1 MPVHYHPQQGVD
13 GSTFNDRARV
23 SFDNPPRP
31 GRQGTVIRWDDDSS
45 MYLVAEDGAS
55 DPVLHVPS
63 KLWSVLCPFYVF
75 ANDGGKLNIPF
86 KIMQQDWR
94 RLQDK
99 DDEITREGLMSA
111 YRARHARQGVQ
122 PKLSGVFRRLADWT
136 SLPVVSKTGAS
147 INMYQRLTVDDQNG
161 NLSKAFRCS
170 GINICHGG
178 LATRASVD
186 AALTL
191 MNSHVTMAPD
201 GAVWRFV
208 NGYGSSADLPQGFL
222 HTTNDVL
229 PIAVTNVVRTVMNG
243 SVYMWASTLH
253 DGELPGTRAER
264 QRLEAAAVHLEA
276 VTASSASGASNIT
289 QARAGAT
296 AVAEFNTAV
305 ARSASSAPMVSSTVT
320 TKRAVPVTPT
330 RSPSDVLRFVSSRT
344 RTCEPVMKLV
354 NSSMYIGH
362 AMSAGAAATEFMA
375 LAAELDHHRKRRKQT
390 TFVCAVEVATV
401 RVRAWREAV
410 RRMQG
415 ILDAQASIRLLSIDE
430 QEQYL
435 WGDRRGEVINNGDLE
450 CLVQQHVTT
459 TRKLFAC

>member
-86 KIMQQDWR
+86 RIMQQDWR

-99 DDEITREGLMSA
+99 DNEITREGLMSA

-122 PKLSGVFRRLADWT
+122 PKLSGVFRRLADWI

-147 INMYQRLTVDDQNG
+147 INMYQRLTIDDQNG

-170 GINICHGG
+170 GINTCHGG

-243 SVYMWASTLH
+243 
-253 DGELPGTRAER
+253 TRARGPREY
-264 QRLEAAAVHLEA
+264 
-276 VTASSASGASNIT
+276 
-289 QARAGAT
+289 AR
-296 AVAEFNTAV
+296 F
-305 ARSASSAPMVSSTVT
+305 S
-320 TKRAVPVTPT
+320 
-330 RSPSDVLRFVSSRT
+330 
-344 RTCEPVMKLV
+344 
-354 NSSMYIGH
+354 
-362 AMSAGAAATEFMA
+362 
-375 LAAELDHHRKRRKQT
+375 
-390 TFVCAVEVATV
+390 
-401 RVRAWREAV
+401 
-410 RRMQG
+410 
-415 ILDAQASIRLLSIDE
+415 
-430 QEQYL
+430 
-435 WGDRRGEVINNGDLE
+435 
-450 CLVQQHVTT
+450 
-459 TRKLFAC
+459 